1 MKLGV
6 IRLGFTACIIWGG
19 LVFFVALANLV
30 LAGYGEAFLKV
41 IDSIYPGYHQGQ
53 WGFGGVIVAA
63 LYAALDGF
71 IVGIIFAGV
80 YNLFGKSKKE

>member
-6 IRLGFTACIIWGG
+6 LRLGFTAGIIWSGIVCFAG
-19 LVFFVALANLV
+19 IGNLI
-30 LAGYGEAFLKV
+30 LKGYGDAFLKV
-41 IDSIYPGYHQGQ
+41 IDSIYPGYHMGQ

-71 IVGIIFAGV
+71 IVGIIFAWI
-80 YNLFGKSKKE
+80 YNLFGKNKKD